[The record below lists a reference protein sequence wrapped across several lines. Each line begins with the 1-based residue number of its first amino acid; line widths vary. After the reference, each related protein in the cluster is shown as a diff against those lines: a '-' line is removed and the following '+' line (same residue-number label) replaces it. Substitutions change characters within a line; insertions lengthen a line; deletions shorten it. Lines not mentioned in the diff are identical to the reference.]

1 MFRFLYNNINDILNI
16 FEKEN
21 IFFDPEININ
31 KKEKLINIFNLSKED
46 LIEKNEILKYL
57 EFLNKNNTKWI
68 YEFNIE
74 NI

>member
-1 MFRFLYNNINDILNI
+1 MVQFKYPSYCLDFYINNINGVLNI

-46 LIEKNEILKYL
+46 LIEKNEILK
-57 EFLNKNNTKWI
+57 
-68 YEFNIE
+68 
-74 NI
+74 